1 MDSEYTQDGLSH
13 GINTLQSLSQI
24 QHTVSL
30 NNMHFNDDEDAANI
44 QDNNISRVFD
54 YFLRSYVH
62 TGTNE
67 MDEDEMDDGD
77 DDALNEMFLSSTDS
91 THELYYMKR
100 IYKLVV
106 KESSS
111 SEVLPVHMD
120 HIMGWRHV
128 NIDAPV
134 NLNVQLYRYLVKNF
148 LRMQEPLEDVLQ
160 NLVNEIS
167 NAVNRVPRKFYL
179 QFLHTPTII
188 YPLREVKCFMLGELI
203 CIRGQVTRVSDVRP
217 ELIRATFRCKTCG
230 TVVTDIVQQFKYT
243 TPTKCPTS
251 SCLNNSDWEL
261 MMDRS
266 YFCDWQKIRIQE
278 VAQEA
283 ETGAMPCSIDV
294 IMRNKLVDSV
304 NAGDRVQISGSLIV
318 VPDIPSM
325 LNATQLGE
333 VAKKVMRQGAKRFE
347 TFLLSQGITGIRGV
361 GVKQLN
367 HKLSF
372 LATHVTVV
380 NQFRNTFQVG
390 EVDEK
395 FLRAEDLLNISGFEW
410 IREVSSSRD
419 TIDRLS
425 RIIAP
430 NVWGNYE
437 IKKGLLLL
445 LVGGVHKSSRDAKL
459 RGDINMCIVG
469 DPSTAKSQFLKF
481 VESFAP
487 RAVYTSGKGSTAAG
501 LTAAVFKDHDNN
513 DYVLEA
519 GALMYADE
527 GICCIDE
534 FDKMNERDRVAI
546 HEAMEQQTIS
556 ISKAGIQ
563 ATLNARASVLA
574 ACNPRYGRY
583 DTSKS
588 FKDNVNI
595 PSPLLSRFDLLY
607 TILDENNNQV
617 NRRISEYVCERYN
630 KYTAESSPLITDPEY
645 FNSLN
650 LNPDLVNQNS
660 SDTMLLDTMSMS
672 HEDDGAMAYSA
683 ADMDAFSYYNLSKWD
698 EYTSVKYINPGRRY
712 TQTSMTSTMSKTN
725 PGTTTTTSQSRDTLD
740 NDTEHE
746 MNLDE
751 LRLYIE
757 LCKRLKPLMQD
768 SAKRKLS
775 EYYVELRNGDVQ
787 LGKRSLRMTVR
798 QLESLV
804 RLSEAVAKLKFS
816 DFVTSHHV
824 QIAYDIF
831 KSSLLKLTNKTTIQ
845 LTTGLK
851 DTSRSSQPDTSR
863 RSSEEAAEAEQES
876 GKAYDNMTMSI
887 GLDKYNAIISVL
899 LDKVG
904 EHELTGNLILNN
916 ELIEWYLE
924 NILVPKTE
932 EEANEWNLKL
942 QHIIYRLAFVDSKLI
957 ASQADEDPENIYR
970 LRVHPNYFSHTH
982 LFTQKN
988 DHYVDELK
996 TYDSQLDGE
1005 DLTGEYDTLNDET
1018 SRTS

>member
-1 MDSEYTQDGLSH
+1 MDGEFTQDGLSH
-13 GINTLQSLSQI
+13 GLNTLQSLSQI

-30 NNMHFNDDEDAANI
+30 NNIHFNDDEDAANI

-62 TGTNE
+62 TGTTE
-67 MDEDEMDDGD
+67 LDEDDMDDDD

-111 SEVLPVHMD
+111 SEVLPVHLN
-120 HIMGWRHV
+120 HVMGWRHV

-148 LRMQEPLEDVLQ
+148 LR
-160 NLVNEIS
+160 
-167 NAVNRVPRKFYL
+167 
-179 QFLHTPTII
+179 
-188 YPLREVKCFMLGELI
+188 LREVKCFMLGELI

-217 ELIRATFRCKTCG
+217 ELIRATFRCKNCG
-230 TVVTDIVQQFKYT
+230 TVVTDVVQQFKYT
-243 TPTKCPTS
+243 TPTKCPTTA
-251 SCLNNSDWEL
+251 CLNSSDWEL

-266 YFCDWQKIRIQE
+266 HFCDWQKIRIQE

-283 ETGAMPCSIDV
+283 ETGSMPCSIDV

-372 LATHVTVV
+372 LATQVTVV

-425 RIIAP
+425 KIIAP

-650 LNPDLVNQNS
+650 LNPDIVNQNS
-660 SDTMLLDTMSMS
+660 SDTMLLDSMSMS
-672 HEDDGAMAYSA
+672 HEGEGATAFSA
-683 ADMDAFSYYNLSKWD
+683 ADMDASTYYNLSKWD
-698 EYTSVKYINPGRRY
+698 EYTSVKYINPNRRY
-712 TQTSMTSTMSKTN
+712 TQSSMTAPVNKTN
-725 PGTTTTTSQSRDTLD
+725 ANTTTTTQARDTLD
-740 NDTEHE
+740 SETEHE

-851 DTSRSSQPDTSR
+851 DTSRSSQADTTRTSG
-863 RSSEEAAEAEQES
+863 EEGAEADQEA
-876 GKAYDNMTMSI
+876 GKSFDNMTVSI

-924 NILVPKTE
+924 NILMPKTE

-942 QHIIYRLAFVDSKLI
+942 QHIIYRLSFVDSKLI
-957 ASQADEDPENIYR
+957 ATQTDEDPENIYR

-988 DHYVDELK
+988 DQYVDELK
-996 TYDSQLDGE
+996 AYDSQLEEEE
-1005 DLTGEYDTLNDET
+1005 DLAGEYDLTNDDT
-1018 SRTS
+1018 SRTN